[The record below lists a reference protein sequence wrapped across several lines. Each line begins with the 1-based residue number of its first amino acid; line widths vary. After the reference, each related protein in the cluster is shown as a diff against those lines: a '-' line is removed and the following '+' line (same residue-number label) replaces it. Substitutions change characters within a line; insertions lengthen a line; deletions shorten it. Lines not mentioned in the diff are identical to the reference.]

1 MASKHGS
8 PKRRVKAYREKKCAV
23 GGGLQVIAAGV
34 SRHDVRMMNALP
46 IEGEEATLICVKY
59 WRAFEDIKLG
69 DGTETSY
76 VYLCTAMNI
85 TLCLA
90 ETGIG
95 EEYVPEMIPALE
107 AMARAAKRGAR
118 TGQYR
123 LDGPGMD
130 AVSNALAIHEA
141 QCAVATRE
149 DLFAAETMIAARIA
163 AGQVHQTPAKT
174 HRRAPAGAGH
184 EIS

>member
-8 PKRRVKAYREKKCAV
+8 PKRRLKAFRQKKCAV

-34 SRHDVRMMNALP
+34 SRHDMRMFNSLP
-46 IEGEEATLICVKY
+46 IAGEEATMICITY

-69 DGTETSY
+69 DATETSY
-76 VYLCTAMNI
+76 AYLCTAMNI

-95 EEYVPEMIPALE
+95 EEYVPEMVPALE
-107 AMARAAKRGAR
+107 AMARAAERGAR

-123 LDGPGMD
+123 LDGPGME
-130 AVSNALAIHEA
+130 AVSNALAIHEG
-141 QCAVATRE
+141 QCAVATNE
-149 DLFAAETMIAARIA
+149 DLFPAEKMIAARIA
-163 AGQVHQTPAKT
+163 AGQVHPTPAKT
-174 HRRAPAGAGH
+174 HRHPPAGAGRA
-184 EIS
+184 